1 MARTMGP
8 GRGGGRRRPWAVA
21 AARAELRRFGERLRR
36 RRIGRPSW
44 MTAYHGRRTDLGW
57 RVIRTTLAAVLA
69 YEVARVLLDGP
80 PPLLAPLTALLVAQV
95 TVVET
100 VRSGIQRVASVLA
113 GVLVA
118 VLLSQVL
125 GLTWWGLGLVILA
138 SLLIGLIL
146 DLGDHQLEVP
156 ISAMLVLG
164 VVGQTEEVAAFSRVI
179 ETLIGGAVGVAA
191 SVALGPPVYVRPAA
205 EAIGELAEDEAGL
218 LKAMGEELTDDWT
231 AERAGIWLERSAELD
246 QALAEATTAMDRG
259 EASLVMN
266 PRARRLVEGTL
277 SLRAALAVLEHC
289 AVQLRGIVRDLAEF
303 AAVIEER
310 GEAEPEILVAL
321 GRLLVELGEGVT
333 AFGSLVAPDVVVQ
346 PGEAIPLR
354 IALEIARTH
363 RDMLAEILLVDFEA
377 DPALWQIQGSLLA
390 NVDRLLREIDVER
403 GPEAR
408 RVRHI

>member
-1 MARTMGP
+1 
-8 GRGGGRRRPWAVA
+8 VA

-57 RVIRTTLAAVLA
+57 RVIRTTLAAVVA

-164 VVGQTEEVAAFSRVI
+164 VVGQTEEVAAFSRVV

-231 AERAGIWLERSAELD
+231 TERARIWLERSGELD
-246 QALAEATTAMDRG
+246 QALAEAATAMDRG

-266 PRARRLVEGTL
+266 PRARHLVEGTL

-289 AVQLRGIVRDLAEF
+289 AVQLRGIVRDLADF
-303 AAVIEER
+303 AAVMEER
-310 GEAEPEILVAL
+310 DEAEPEILVAL

-333 AFGSLVAPDVVVQ
+333 AFGSLVAPDVVSQ

-354 IALEIARTH
+354 IALEIAQAH
-363 RDMLAEILLVDFEA
+363 RDMLAEIMLVDFEA

-390 NVDRLLREIDVER
+390 NVDRLLREIDIEQ